1 MLLIV
6 TVVLSILLYNS
17 LVPGT
22 KKSVQ
27 KANIFFLKM
36 QGLLSQPRIIINIA

>member
-1 MLLIV
+1 
-6 TVVLSILLYNS
+6 LLYNS
-17 LVPGT
+17 LVPGA
-22 KKSVQ
+22 KKVYK